1 MADAQTI
8 INYMAQRIAQL
19 EVEKAILLAEREE
32 ALGEFS
38 PYDEQTQ
45 TVEENTNE

>member
-19 EVEKAILLAEREE
+19 ETEKAILLAER
-32 ALGEFS
+32 
-38 PYDEQTQ
+38 DEYLQEQETDDD
-45 TVEENTNE
+45 E

>member
-19 EVEKAILLAEREE
+19 ETEKAILLAER
-32 ALGEFS
+32 
-38 PYDEQTQ
+38 DERAQAD
-45 TVEENTNE
+45 VEEGADE